1 MSEMPSIMT
10 ERVDDIP
17 LLLAQMRRMD
27 LPTLIDSY
35 FVVHGNREGLSLGW
49 TATVWLAHILSQADH
64 RLNQVQPWA
73 ERRLETLRG
82 STGQPVA
89 VLDVTDDRLAACLR
103 TLSDDAAWTTFER
116 ALGRTLLRV
125 YALPGSRVR
134 VDTTTTSG
142 YGQVSEDGLFQFGHS
157 KDHRPDLPQVKVLL
171 ATLDPLGL
179 PLATV
184 VVSGERADD
193 PLYRPAIAQV
203 RSTLDQR
210 GLLYGG
216 DCKMGAQDT
225 RAAVAAHGD
234 YYLCPLAATQAP
246 AELLEQYLQEA
257 WAGGQ
262 PLQRVERTAA
272 ADTVEH
278 LADVYERRE
287 TRTAVVDGWRPVH
300 WTERRLVV
308 RSLAEARTK
317 EAALRA
323 RLRRAQEAVAT
334 LTVPRQGKRRW
345 QNAAALEQAV
355 TVVLTEHHV
364 AGLLRVQVTTQTH
377 TRAVRAYGTRP
388 ARTEDR
394 HTFALSVTM
403 DTAAVDAAV
412 QRLGWRVYA
421 TNQPAETLSAEQAVL
436 AYREEYLVERC
447 FGRFKGRPLSL
458 SPLYLERD
466 DHVTGLIRL
475 REPGLACPH
484 ARRVPGPPGLGPEPG
499 HAAGPL
505 RRSAHAGHRP
515 AHHRAAPGRLQ
526 GDHPDCA
533 RHAAAHPASSAAPH
547 CPPAADPCL
556 AGSASRPVSPAD
568 P

>member
-10 ERVDDIP
+10 ERVD
-17 LLLAQMRRMD
+17 
-27 LPTLIDSY
+27 LPTLIDSS

-64 RLNQVQPWA
+64 RLNEVQPWA

-89 VLDVTDDRLAACLR
+89 VLDVRDDRLAACLR

-157 KDHRPDLPQVKVLL
+157 KDPRPDLPQVKVLL

-179 PLATV
+179 PLATM

-193 PLYRPAIAQV
+193 PLYRPAIAAV
-203 RSTLDQR
+203 RSTLEQR
-210 GLLYGG
+210 GLLYVG

-234 YYLCPLAATQAP
+234 YYLCPLAVTQVP

-262 PLQRVERTAA
+262 SLQRVERTAA
-272 ADTVEH
+272 DDTVEH

-300 WTERRLVV
+300 WTERLCWLV
-308 RSLAEARTK
+308 
-317 EAALRA
+317 
-323 RLRRAQEAVAT
+323 
-334 LTVPRQGKRRW
+334 
-345 QNAAALEQAV
+345 
-355 TVVLTEHHV
+355 
-364 AGLLRVQVTTQTH
+364 
-377 TRAVRAYGTRP
+377 
-388 ARTEDR
+388 
-394 HTFALSVTM
+394 
-403 DTAAVDAAV
+403 
-412 QRLGWRVYA
+412 
-421 TNQPAETLSAEQAVL
+421 
-436 AYREEYLVERC
+436 
-447 FGRFKGRPLSL
+447 
-458 SPLYLERD
+458 
-466 DHVTGLIRL
+466 
-475 REPGLACPH
+475 
-484 ARRVPGPPGLGPEPG
+484 
-499 HAAGPL
+499 
-505 RRSAHAGHRP
+505 
-515 AHHRAAPGRLQ
+515 
-526 GDHPDCA
+526 
-533 RHAAAHPASSAAPH
+533 ASSAGRMTH
-547 CPPAADPCL
+547 QRC
-556 AGSASRPVSPAD
+556 AGRRVHPGTVVQG
-568 P
+568 